1 MAAET
6 ILFTIVTRLK
16 VMLEVKKPPANAD
29 DIRDTDLILGFG
41 KIPWRRKWQL
51 TPVLLPGRFHGQSS
65 LVGCSPRGRKGPDTT
80 EPTGV
85 HLPCIQA
92 FLKTRI
98 FIYVSSFNPTT
109 VLKG

>member
-51 TPVLLPGRFHGQSS
+51 TPVFLPGKSHGQRR
-65 LVGCSPRGRKGPDTT
+65 LVGYSAQSRKDLVTT
-80 EPTGV
+80 KQLSMHG
-85 HLPCIQA
+85 I
-92 FLKTRI
+92 
-98 FIYVSSFNPTT
+98 
-109 VLKG
+109 